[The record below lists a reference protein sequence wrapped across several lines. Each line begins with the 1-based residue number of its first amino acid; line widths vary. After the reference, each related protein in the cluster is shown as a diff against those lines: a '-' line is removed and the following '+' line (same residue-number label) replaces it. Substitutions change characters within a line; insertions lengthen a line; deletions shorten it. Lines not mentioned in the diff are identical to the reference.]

1 MQMEMLQIEVTR
13 TVNVVDTTKPVITL
27 LGTTPIDIEVGSSYT
42 DAGAT
47 ALDNYDGDITSLIVK
62 TGSVNTNLVG
72 TYTIKYNVEDAN
84 GNAAIEVTRTV
95 NVVDTTKPVITIKGS
110 ILLILKLEV
119 HILMQAQQR

>member
-1 MQMEMLQIEVTR
+1 LIRYNHTDANGNAAVEVTR

-27 LGTTPIDIEVGSSYT
+27 LGATPIDIEVGSSYT

-84 GNAAIEVTRTV
+84 EMLR
-95 NVVDTTKPVITIKGS
+95 
-110 ILLILKLEV
+110 LK
-119 HILMQAQQR
+119 